1 MDQSFDNIAR
11 KRTQPQTS
19 SLYHRVEQSLSNAK
33 RLRVSSF
40 ALGVSLSICGTM
52 ATLPLDRGLGVAHAD
67 ILAVDGS
74 DGLTVDVLDGTVD
87 ASIGGGDA
95 TATDGTGDILAV
107 DGSDGLTVDV
117 LDGTVDASIGGG
129 DATATDGTGDILAV
143 DGINNEVDQTAPQT
157 EDEDATETQF
167 FTTQVFSLAAS
178 LPDPAIA
185 AYEAYPAALSELN
198 GLPSLRQRSSFDGR
212 QGKRPETVNTWLFM
226 EGERDRQDMRDS
238 QSGDV
243 YKARRFT
250 VNTGADFFLAESTG
264 GYLVGG
270 LMLNYGSGSADN
282 DTSYGSGRIE
292 TSGYGLGA
300 TLTWFGKN
308 GFYADGQIRL
318 NRFSSD
324 LSEKSSGNVATGL
337 EATGYAASLEIGQR
351 LKVGYG
357 LTVEPQ
363 AQLTLSSVDFASFSD
378 GNGRDISL
386 QDGSK
391 LTGRVGATINKEWTD
406 SDGQRQKLYGILN
419 FHKEFGN
426 GTAIAVD
433 GTEYRS
439 SSSPLAAEIGA
450 GGEYGWKIGGGLE
463 GSIFGEMAASRSLS
477 NADTGLKGT
486 VGLRLKW

>member
-52 ATLPLDRGLGVAHAD
+52 ATVPLDRGLGVAHAD

-117 LDGTVDASIGGG
+117 LDGTVDASIGG

-351 LKVGYG
+351 WKVGYG